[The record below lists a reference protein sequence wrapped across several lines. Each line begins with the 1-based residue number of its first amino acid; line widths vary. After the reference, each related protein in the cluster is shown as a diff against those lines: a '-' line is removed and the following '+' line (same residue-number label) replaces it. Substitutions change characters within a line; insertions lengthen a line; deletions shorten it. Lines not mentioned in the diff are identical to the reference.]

1 MSRKLGLLIIFII
14 AVILA
19 VGLHL
24 ITGGSLDPQ
33 IGIPAIIGKAL
44 GLFVFPGLLPCLVW
58 AFMKFRR
65 ERLRPIMISWI
76 VLQVAFVIGNY
87 LEGSHA
93 LSVG

>member
-14 AVILA
+14 AIILA

-24 ITGGSLDPQ
+24 LTGGSLDPQ
-33 IGIPAIIGKAL
+33 IGLPAIIGKAL
-44 GLFVFPGLLPCLVW
+44 GLFVVPGLLPCLVW

-65 ERLRPIMISWI
+65 ERLRLIMMSWI
-76 VLQVAFVIGNY
+76 VLQIVFAIGNY